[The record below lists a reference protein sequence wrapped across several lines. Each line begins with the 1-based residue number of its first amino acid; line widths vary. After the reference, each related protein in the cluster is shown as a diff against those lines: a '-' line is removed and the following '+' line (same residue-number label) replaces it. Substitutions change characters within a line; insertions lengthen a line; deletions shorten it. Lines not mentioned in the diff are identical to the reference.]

1 MNYDYTKVSKDHHG
15 KRNRKGQG
23 RKLSY
28 SIAID
33 EKILEWVLFQ
43 RESHLAVSSQ
53 LLQDKAMLLVKPHNP
68 AFRGSEGWQRRF
80 MRRHNLVL
88 RASTYTS
95 VAQKLPRDLECKI
108 EEFRQ
113 EMKFIQPSH
122 NFPPQLVGNMD
133 ETPMFFDMVPRCTID
148 QKGVK
153 QVRN

>member
-1 MNYDYTKVSKDHHG
+1 MANYDYAKVAEDRSCK
-15 KRNRKGQG
+15 KNRKGQG

-28 SIAID
+28 PTAID

-43 RESHLAVSSQ
+43 RENHLSVSSQ

-68 AFRGSEGWQRRF
+68 AFHGSTGWLRRF
-80 MRRHNLVL
+80 VRRHNLVL
-88 RASTYTS
+88 RASTS

-108 EEFRQ
+108 EEFKQ
-113 EMKFIQPSH
+113 EVKVVQLSH
-122 NFPPQLVGNMD
+122 SFPPQLVGNMD
-133 ETPMFFDMVPRCTID
+133 ETPMFFDMVPQCTIE